1 MNLHRLLGV
10 KTMKTNKGGK
20 NMQKSKKFLALLLFA
35 AMLLSSL
42 GVISAAGAEAGAV
55 TGLSARLDGSRVMLS
70 WNAASGAEKYQVN
83 MASSSNG
90 PWKSLKSVTSTSA
103 PVSSG
108 ISAGN
113 TYYFMVQGFTEGS
126 AGERYYG
133 AQSNVVSIHVPKAG
147 EVGQATNFSV
157 SVSGNTVSMQWS
169 AAANATRY
177 EIQRSAKADGGFQ
190 SQKSVTGTSTSQG
203 NLANGT
209 YYYRVMP
216 FKEVDGKRVYGTA
229 SSVKSATIGSGSGSS
244 SGSSSGAVGQATNFS
259 LSVSGRTVS
268 MQWSAAANAT
278 KYEVQRSAQSG
289 SGFQSQKSVTG
300 TSTSQGNLAD
310 GTYYYRVMPFK
321 EVNGKR
327 VYGTA
332 SGEQKA
338 VIGNGGSSAPTTP
351 SGEVGQVTDLVVTL
365 SGSTAKLSWK
375 AAANATKYEVQR
387 STKADSGFVS
397 MKSVT
402 GTSTTNGGLQKGN
415 TYYYRVMP
423 FKEVN
428 GKRVY
433 GTASAVRS
441 VSMGTAGSS
450 VGDVT
455 GLTVTGI
462 GSSSV
467 SLRWNSASNALYYE
481 VRRGTSPNGPFVS
494 QKSVTATSATNTV
507 PDVGTYYYQ
516 VCGYVVK
523 SDNTRAY
530 GNPSDVVEAKIGV
543 PGPIGAIRSISVAKK
558 NDSVVTVS
566 WSSATNANRY
576 ILYGSADGSNFSA
589 KGSTDKLTMDWSV
602 GNVGG
607 TFYFKVL
614 PVYQVNGSNK
624 SEGGFSQVTSIK
636 MAKFTIPGVSG
647 LTLSANGKK
656 VKLSWTATPYA
667 NQYAIERA
675 TSSSGPFSGIKAVDK
690 TTAENEVPGAGTY
703 FYRVAAI
710 INDFNGNRVYGSFSA
725 ATRVEVLL
733 GATIDTIKATDVNTI
748 TLTWTGSTGYYD
760 GYEVYRKAKG
770 ESAWTLMPS
779 THIKR
784 SGSDF
789 SFFDDTVVPG
799 TDYSYSVTSYI
810 IRNGVKTS
818 STIGANAKSL
828 TTSIG
833 TPSITAGYGISSTEG
848 IFISWT
854 DLPDMDTWEVQAS
867 TSIDSEYTTIAT
879 VDETTFSDYEYGK
892 VRPNGVYLRTT
903 TLGNGIAYYVRVRG
917 VSTVGGA
924 NVYGTWSKPIL
935 VSAPSVVFTDV
946 STTKSSA
953 SVYLKVVNTGDMYLY
968 LPASGSYWTDGQ
980 NIYTKYGIT
989 LQGNSEVKP
998 GQEVTSQRFDFSDG
1012 VSRTPSSSSM
1022 FDIVFWYNGYSY
1034 SIQPTRDGVATWHIR

>member
-1 MNLHRLLGV
+1 
-10 KTMKTNKGGK
+10 
-20 NMQKSKKFLALLLFA
+20 MQKSKKFLALLLFA

-310 GTYYYRVMPFK
+310 GTYF
-321 EVNGKR
+321 
-327 VYGTA
+327 
-332 SGEQKA
+332 
-338 VIGNGGSSAPTTP
+338 
-351 SGEVGQVTDLVVTL
+351 
-365 SGSTAKLSWK
+365 
-375 AAANATKYEVQR
+375 
-387 STKADSGFVS
+387 
-397 MKSVT
+397 
-402 GTSTTNGGLQKGN
+402 
-415 TYYYRVMP
+415 YRVMP